1 MQLAFS
7 SRRHGEKNEIKRTM
21 SKGDQRPQCIKDDRG
36 VDLTVI
42 VKLSKVLDRSDPAL
56 VVLEDVGLIGRVGN
70 QIDQDLETE
79 PDK

>member
-1 MQLAFS
+1 M
-7 SRRHGEKNEIKRTM
+7 
-21 SKGDQRPQCIKDDRG
+21 
-36 VDLTVI
+36 TVI